1 MYNNI
6 IISKMI
12 VNYLMF
18 KNTFDFLVAFALL
31 IALLPLFVLISIGIK
46 LDSNG
51 TVFFLQNRLG
61 KNGKQYKI
69 VKFRTMYSDNDFKT
83 TATLASDP
91 RITKFGR
98 FLRKTSFDELPQL
111 INIVKG
117 EMSFIGPRPP
127 VPTYPKSFAEYNEYE
142 IKRFNV
148 KPGISGL
155 AAIRQREIHDWNLNI
170 PLDVEYV
177 ENLSF
182 KLDVSLF
189 VSSLFVF
196 FRTDNIYSIN

>member
-1 MYNNI
+1 
-6 IISKMI
+6 MI